1 MALQDLLELSQDRKK
16 IGLSEERIQA
26 IKPYLTQ
33 YIAFWREYPDMFV
46 DFLQTGRDGQIPE
59 NGLKFFFYQRVFL
72 RAAMR
77 YKYVY
82 MVFPRAYSKSFL
94 SVLVLM
100 CRCVLYPRAKLFVTS
115 GGKEQ
120 AAGIVK
126 EKVNE
131 ICTLVPAFDREL
143 DRRPGKTREGKDY
156 VCYMFK
162 NGSFFDNIAASEK
175 SRGKRRHGGLVEEC
189 VGVDGTILSEVII
202 PTMNVS
208 RLCMDGTMHPE
219 ETLNKSQ
226 IFVTTAGYKNT
237 FAYDKLIQFLV
248 WMVTEPEKAII
259 MGGTFRI
266 PVLTGLLDKNF
277 IQDLKRDGTFNE
289 ASFEREYES
298 RWSGTVADAFFNGEA
313 FDRNR
318 SLQKPEYEHSGRSTL
333 QSYYILSMDVA
344 RKNTGKDGCD
354 SVITIFKVTPQ
365 NYGEVSVKSLVNL
378 YTLTNMHFEDQ
389 AIWAKRLFYKYKAR
403 RIVIDA
409 NGLGIG
415 LVDYMVK
422 RQTDPVTGDEYP
434 DFGVENDEDGY
445 YKRFKT
451 GETEQEAMYL
461 IKANAPINTE
471 AHSNVQTQLTSGK
484 LKFLID
490 ERIAK
495 NKLLGTQKGK
505 QMTPEERAEYL
516 KPYTLTSIL
525 KEEML
530 NLREENEGINII
542 LKQANRGIRKDKFSA
557 FEYGLYYIK
566 QVEDSKKRKRKKFNA
581 AEWRFSS
588 HIG

>member
-1 MALQDLLELSQDRKK
+1 MALQDLLNLSQERRK
-16 IGLSEERIQA
+16 IGLSEERIEA
-26 IKPYLTQ
+26 IKPQLRQ

-46 DFLQTGRDGQIPE
+46 DFLQTGREGEIPE

-100 CRCVLYPRAKLFVTS
+100 CRCVLYPRSKLFVTS

-131 ICTLVPAFDREL
+131 ICTLVPSFEREL
-143 DRRPGKTREGKDY
+143 DRSPGRTREGKDY

-189 VGVDGTILSEVII
+189 VGVDGQILSEVII

-248 WMVTEPEKAII
+248 WMITEPEKAII

-298 RWSGTVADAFFNGEA
+298 
-313 FDRNR
+313 
-318 SLQKPEYEHSGRSTL
+318 K
-333 QSYYILSMDVA
+333 
-344 RKNTGKDGCD
+344 
-354 SVITIFKVTPQ
+354 
-365 NYGEVSVKSLVNL
+365 
-378 YTLTNMHFEDQ
+378 
-389 AIWAKRLFYKYKAR
+389 
-403 RIVIDA
+403 
-409 NGLGIG
+409 
-415 LVDYMVK
+415 
-422 RQTDPVTGDEYP
+422 
-434 DFGVENDEDGY
+434 
-445 YKRFKT
+445 
-451 GETEQEAMYL
+451 
-461 IKANAPINTE
+461 
-471 AHSNVQTQLTSGK
+471 
-484 LKFLID
+484 
-490 ERIAK
+490 
-495 NKLLGTQKGK
+495 
-505 QMTPEERAEYL
+505 
-516 KPYTLTSIL
+516 
-525 KEEML
+525 
-530 NLREENEGINII
+530 
-542 LKQANRGIRKDKFSA
+542 
-557 FEYGLYYIK
+557 
-566 QVEDSKKRKRKKFNA
+566 
-581 AEWRFSS
+581 
-588 HIG
+588 

>member
-1 MALQDLLELSQDRKK
+1 
-16 IGLSEERIQA
+16 
-26 IKPYLTQ
+26 
-33 YIAFWREYPDMFV
+33 
-46 DFLQTGRDGQIPE
+46 
-59 NGLKFFFYQRVFL
+59 
-72 RAAMR
+72 
-77 YKYVY
+77 
-82 MVFPRAYSKSFL
+82 
-94 SVLVLM
+94 M

-131 ICTLVPAFDREL
+131 ICTLVPAFEREL

-208 RLCMDGTMHPE
+208 RLCMDGSTHPE

-266 PVLTGLLDKNF
+266 PVLTGLLDKTF

-298 RWSGTVADAFFNGEA
+298 RWSGTVEDAFFNGEA

-318 SLQKPEYEHSGRSTL
+318 ALQKPEYEHSGRSSL
-333 QSYYILSMDVA
+333 QSYYVLSMDVA

-354 SVITIFKVTPQ
+354 SVITVFKVIPQ
-365 NYGEVSVKSLVNL
+365 NYGEVSIKSLVNL

-422 RQTDPVTGDEYP
+422 RQTDPLTGDEYP
-434 DFGVENDEDGY
+434 DFGVENDDEGY

-451 GETEQEAMYL
+451 ADTEQEAMYL

-490 ERIAK
+490 ERVAK

-566 QVEDSKKRKRKKFNA
+566 QVEDSKKKKRKRFNA

>member
-1 MALQDLLELSQDRKK
+1 MALQDLLRLSQDHKK
-16 IGLSEERIQA
+16 IGLSEERIEA
-26 IKPYLTQ
+26 IKPQVRQ
-33 YIAFWREYPDMFV
+33 YIAFWREYPDMLV
-46 DFLQTGRDGQIPE
+46 DFLQTGRDGTIPE

-131 ICTLVPAFDREL
+131 ICTLVPAFEREL

-208 RLCMDGTMHPE
+208 RLCMDGSTHPE

-266 PVLTGLLDKNF
+266 PVLTGLLDKTF

-298 RWSGTVADAFFNGEA
+298 KWSGTVEDAFFNGEA

-318 SLQKPEYEHSGRSTL
+318 ALQKPEYEHSGRTSL
-333 QSYYILSMDVA
+333 QSYYVLSMDVA

-354 SVITIFKVTPQ
+354 SVITVFKIIPQ
-365 NYGEVSVKSLVNL
+365 NYGEVSIKSLVNL

-422 RQTDPVTGDEYP
+422 HQTDPLTGDEYP
-434 DFGVENDEDGY
+434 DFGVENDDEGY

-451 GETEQEAMYL
+451 ADTEQEAMYL

-490 ERIAK
+490 ERVAK

-566 QVEDSKKRKRKKFNA
+566 QVEDSKKKKRKRFNA

>member
-1 MALQDLLELSQDRKK
+1 MALQDLLRLSQDHKK
-16 IGLSEERIQA
+16 IGLSEERIEA
-26 IKPYLTQ
+26 IKPHLRQ

-46 DFLQTGRDGQIPE
+46 DFLQTGRDGTIPE

-131 ICTLVPAFDREL
+131 ICTLVPAFEREL

-208 RLCMDGTMHPE
+208 RLCMDGSTHPE

-266 PVLTGLLDKNF
+266 PVLTGLLDKTF

-298 RWSGTVADAFFNGEA
+298 KWSGTVEDAFFNGEA

-318 SLQKPEYEHSGRSTL
+318 ALQKPEYEHSGRSSL
-333 QSYYILSMDVA
+333 QSYYVLSMDVA

-354 SVITIFKVTPQ
+354 SVITVFKVIPQ
-365 NYGEVSVKSLVNL
+365 NYGEVSIKSLVNL

-422 RQTDPVTGDEYP
+422 RQTDPLTGDEYP
-434 DFGVENDEDGY
+434 DFGVENDDEGY

-451 GETEQEAMYL
+451 ADTEQEAMYL

-490 ERIAK
+490 ERVAK

-566 QVEDSKKRKRKKFNA
+566 QVEDSKKKKRKRFNA